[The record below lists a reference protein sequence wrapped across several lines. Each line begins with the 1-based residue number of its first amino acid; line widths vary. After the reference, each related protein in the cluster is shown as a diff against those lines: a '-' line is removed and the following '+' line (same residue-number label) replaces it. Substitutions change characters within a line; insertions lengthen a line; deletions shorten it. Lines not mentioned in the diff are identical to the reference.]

1 MDEEDRCI
9 KQRIVKNQKKT
20 DSGQNDEFKGN
31 YMALVKDTWEV
42 IIENGLRKAA
52 VIEEMN

>member
-9 KQRIVKNQKKT
+9 KQRIVKYQKKT

-31 YMALVKDTWEV
+31 YMTLVKDTWEV
-42 IIENGLRKAA
+42 IRENGLRKAA
-52 VIEEMN
+52 VIEETN